1 MDIMGRHSPTHTHL
15 LVCDFNVSLVVM
27 LHYVMNNSS
36 PMTYHLD
43 PPFYIGNPQPDGGG
57 SVKART
63 LPPPTSQAPSLQE
76 HTAKGHR

>member
-1 MDIMGRHSPTHTHL
+1 
-15 LVCDFNVSLVVM
+15 
-27 LHYVMNNSS
+27 
-36 PMTYHLD
+36 MTYLLD

-63 LPPPTSQAPSLQE
+63 LPPLTSQAPSLQE